1 MKKLVLLLLFS
12 IGISYVYAGKF
23 KVLFVNDASLKYTN
37 GKVVKVGDTFKSAE
51 DINWQK
57 DKQAIK
63 VFDLTAKKQMIFLGK
78 EWTRKS
84 GFDALVSQKR
94 LSTNEAAGLP
104 EDQQDPFMGIFED
117 EYLLLDPIEIPVKE
131 SIVLDDKSHFEAT
144 YDYGDTR
151 LTKPLKQKG
160 HTVIL
165 DKSIF
170 AVDGKELEPRD
181 ITISIDYISADNPIP
196 TLAKEKIEVTYIP
209 DVIE

>member
-1 MKKLVLLLLFS
+1 MNRLILLLCLS
-12 IGISYVYAGKF
+12 LGISYASAGNY
-23 KVLFVNDASLKYTN
+23 KVLFVNDANLKYNN
-37 GKVVKVGDTFKSAE
+37 GKSVKVGDTFKGAE
-51 DINWQK
+51 EINWQK

-63 VFDLTAKKQMIFLGK
+63 AFDLTTKKQMIFLGK
-78 EWTRKS
+78 EWSRQ
-84 GFDALVSQKR
+84 GGLDALTGSKR

-104 EDQQDPFMGIFED
+104 EDQKDPFMGIFDD

-131 SIVLDDKSHFEAT
+131 SITLDDNCHFEAT

-160 HTVIL
+160 HSVIL

-170 AVDGKELEPRD
+170 EVDGEKLEPRD
-181 ITISIDYISADNPIP
+181 ITISIDYVSADSPIP

-209 DVIE
+209 DVLE

>member
-1 MKKLVLLLLFS
+1 MKRLVLFLLLS
-12 IGISYVYAGKF
+12 LGISFVHAGNF

-84 GFDALVSQKR
+84 GLDALVSSKR
-94 LSTNEAAGLP
+94 LSTNEAAGLL
-104 EDQQDPFMGIFED
+104 ED

-170 AVDGKELEPRD
+170 AVDGKELDPRD
-181 ITISIDYISADNPIP
+181 ITISIDYISADSPIP

>member
-1 MKKLVLLLLFS
+1 MKKLLLLSCLGLWFS
-12 IGISYVYAGKF
+12 HASADNY
-23 KVLFVNDASLKYTN
+23 KVLFINDANLTYNN
-37 GKVVKVGDTFKSAE
+37 GKAVKVGDTFKSAE

-84 GFDALVSQKR
+84 GLDALVSSKH

-160 HTVIL
+160 HAVIL